1 MARTM
6 FENLNAIV
14 ANTLTDSIK
23 MIDIDEL
30 HESQDN
36 FFVVDRVEEFAETIL
51 GQGGVKDNLIVR
63 PLETGGYEII
73 SGHRRRAAVQYLLDN
88 GENVSRYLPCLVQ
101 SYNDDDTRMLDIVLM
116 NVSARQISDSE
127 LWKSYEIVDRILK
140 SKKSAG
146 ERFGRVREKLAECLG
161 VSPAQVGK
169 MQNVEKY
176 AIPAVKE
183 AVENGEISISTANEI
198 AKLDEETQ
206 EKLAESDLSN
216 VKHKEVKKISE
227 NTAAVKW
234 DGIFAEDII
243 KQHLMGWVGS
253 ENLEAAKTMN
263 NGDYSDLIRKSN
275 RNHGSVYDGVSVN
288 GHFDK
293 IRITFFKPTGCDEID
308 NSSISAVELTW
319 TMAARHIRAWVQEES
334 ENEELQVQ
342 PNNKKPTAAPAEQK
356 VDTNINIVETD
367 NDDYTEKSEDVI
379 EKIEESLTTEKEL
392 LKWAQ
397 SLSKEQICYLLDGGW
412 YNNAIKG
419 YLIAAAQNAD
429 IGKDQ
434 IYELL
439 DDLNAAF
446 SDYTKDEAEQ
456 LYINY

>member
-1 MARTM
+1 MT
-6 FENLNAIV
+6 F
-14 ANTLTDSIK
+14 S
-23 MIDIDEL
+23 
-30 HESQDN
+30 
-36 FFVVDRVEEFAETIL
+36 
-51 GQGGVKDNLIVR
+51 
-63 PLETGGYEII
+63 
-73 SGHRRRAAVQYLLDN
+73 
-88 GENVSRYLPCLVQ
+88 
-101 SYNDDDTRMLDIVLM
+101 VL
-116 NVSARQISDSE
+116 
-127 LWKSYEIVDRILK
+127 
-140 SKKSAG
+140 
-146 ERFGRVREKLAECLG
+146 
-161 VSPAQVGK
+161 
-169 MQNVEKY
+169 Y

-206 EKLAESDLSN
+206 EKLAESDLCN

-227 NTAAVKW
+227 NT
-234 DGIFAEDII
+234 
-243 KQHLMGWVGS
+243 
-253 ENLEAAKTMN
+253 
-263 NGDYSDLIRKSN
+263 
-275 RNHGSVYDGVSVN
+275 
-288 GHFDK
+288 
-293 IRITFFKPTGCDEID
+293 
-308 NSSISAVELTW
+308 
-319 TMAARHIRAWVQEES
+319 AWVQEES